1 MTSVTSTTTNTAPQ
15 LTAQQRLSG
24 DLDMFLTLMTTQLK
38 NQDPLDPIKSSEY
51 TQQLATYSQ
60 VEQSIQQ
67 TSKLEAILSQLSSQS
82 LNAAASYVGM
92 NVTTSQSVAQL
103 GPGGARW
110 SYEVP
115 ASAVSTKLSVTDA
128 SGRVVLETNG
138 ATAKGT
144 HEFAWTGGTTGGA
157 DAPDGPYTLKVVAV
171 TSAGAE
177 KELPATVTGEV
188 TSAVMSNGALALMVG
203 ATEVPLSS
211 LRSVQRPA
219 G

>member
-1 MTSVTSTTTNTAPQ
+1 MTTVTSATSATPPQTA
-15 LTAQQRLSG
+15 AQRLSG

-38 NQDPLDPIKSSEY
+38 NQDPLDPLKSSEY

-67 TSKLEAILSQLSSQS
+67 TSKLEAILSQLSTQS

-92 NVTTSQSVAQL
+92 DVTTSQSVGQL
-103 GPGGARW
+103 GPAGVQW

-128 SGRVVLETNG
+128 SGRVVLETSG

-144 HEFAWTGGTTGGA
+144 HEFAWAGATSAGGTA
-157 DAPDGPYTLKVVAV
+157 ADGPYTLKVVAV
-171 TSAGAE
+171 TSSGAE
-177 KELPATVTGEV
+177 QTLAASVSGQV
-188 TSAVMSNGALALMVG
+188 TSAVMANGALALMVG
-203 ATEVPLSS
+203 GTQVPVTSVT
-211 LRSVQRPA
+211 SVQRSA

>member
-1 MTSVTSTTTNTAPQ
+1 MTSVTATNANATPQ
-15 LTAQQRLSG
+15 LTSAQRLSG

-92 NVTTSQSVAQL
+92 NVTTSQSVATL

-115 ASAVSTKLSVTDA
+115 ASAVSTKLSVIDSA
-128 SGRVVLETNG
+128 GRVVLETNG

-144 HEFAWTGGTTGGA
+144 HEFAWTGGTTAGA
-157 DAPDGPYTLKVVAV
+157 EAPDGPYTLKVVAV
-171 TSAGAE
+171 SSTGAE
-177 KELPATVTGEV
+177 QPLPATVSGEV
-188 TSAVMSNGALALMVG
+188 TSAVMANGKLELMVG
-203 ATEVPLSS
+203 ATKVGIGDI
-211 LRSVQRPA
+211 RSVQRSA